1 MIVSDSSGSGG
12 AVRVAFTVPFDE
24 TMEPLGFFTSAVM
37 VVLPWAAP
45 VTIPSPVG
53 SPVVTDAI
61 DGMLELHVVCGELVT
76 STSRPVVPDVASA
89 MNWPVWPAAE
99 TDSEAGTRVTAV
111 YCSDDPAATLK
122 LAVPA
127 IVLPP
132 LL

>member
-1 MIVSDSSGSGG
+1 MVSDRSGSGG
-12 AVRVAFTVPFDE
+12 AVSVAVTVPFAE

-37 VVLPWAAP
+37 VVLPAAAP
-45 VTIPSPVG
+45 VTTPLPDESPD
-53 SPVVTDAI
+53 VTDAT
-61 DGMLELHVVCGELVT
+61 DGTLELHVVCGELVT

-99 TDSEAGTRVTAV
+99 TDSEAGTKVTEV
-111 YCSDDPAATLK
+111 YCSNDPAATLK

-132 LL
+132 LE